1 MIVGP
6 PAGIQGIAARVIVGV
21 ALIVP
26 WLLLALLDRA
36 LRRTR

>member
-6 PAGIQGIAARVIVGV
+6 PAGIQGLAARVIVGV
-21 ALIVP
+21 ALLGP
-26 WLLLALLDRA
+26 WLLLFVLDRA

>member
-6 PAGIQGIAARVIVGV
+6 PAGIQGLAARVIVGV
-21 ALIVP
+21 ALLVP
-26 WLLLALLDRA
+26 WALLVVLDRA